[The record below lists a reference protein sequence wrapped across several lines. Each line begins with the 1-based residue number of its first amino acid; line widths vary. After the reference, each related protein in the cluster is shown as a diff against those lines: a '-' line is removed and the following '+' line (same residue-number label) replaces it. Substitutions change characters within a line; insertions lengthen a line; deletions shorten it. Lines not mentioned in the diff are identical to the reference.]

1 MNQSELYEILHV
13 SRYSYASVAH
23 QCVMQL
29 CLQPREDA
37 GQQLLHFKVETLPTA
52 FANHQTDCFGN
63 TLHVLNLHAAHEFFE
78 IRATSNVRVPRTSV
92 LVEGLGQSA
101 WKEMRDWR
109 NSFDLWDF
117 MQPSRLARG
126 SPLLEAF
133 IKDHQIEP
141 CEDPLRSLTQLS
153 VSIHDAFEYDPGS
166 TTAESPIE
174 DILKTG
180 HGVCQDYAHVMISI
194 ARGWGVPTRYVSG
207 YLYVGEDSS
216 VGQQQGDAHNATH
229 AWIECLL
236 PGLGWVGFD
245 PTNPG
250 SVGGDYVRIAAGRDY
265 ADVSP
270 THGVLVGGGEIDLK
284 VSVDVRR
291 APRA

>member
-1 MNQSELYEILHV
+1 MFGYHEP
-13 SRYSYASVAH
+13 
-23 QCVMQL
+23 L
-29 CLQPREDA
+29 CLLKA
-37 GQQLLHFKVETLPTA
+37 LA
-52 FANHQTDCFGN
+52 
-63 TLHVLNLHAAHEFFE
+63 
-78 IRATSNVRVPRTSV
+78 RVPGKRCAIGGTP
-92 LVEGLGQSA
+92 
-101 WKEMRDWR
+101 
-109 NSFDLWDF
+109 FDLWDF

-141 CEDPLRSLTQLS
+141 CEDPLHSLTRLS

-174 DILKTG
+174 DILETG

-236 PGLGWVGFD
+236 PGLGWV
-245 PTNPG
+245 
-250 SVGGDYVRIAAGRDY
+250 
-265 ADVSP
+265 
-270 THGVLVGGGEIDLK
+270 
-284 VSVDVRR
+284 
-291 APRA
+291 